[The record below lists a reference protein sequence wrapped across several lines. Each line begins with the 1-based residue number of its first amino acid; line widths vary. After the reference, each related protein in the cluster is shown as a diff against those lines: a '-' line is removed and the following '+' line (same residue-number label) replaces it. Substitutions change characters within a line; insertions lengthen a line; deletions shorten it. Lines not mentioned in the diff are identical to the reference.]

1 MCKILLK
8 FSTNNIFLTVL
19 LNNKKIFFKSTG
31 QFLEYKKGKK
41 KISNFALLKLLNSFL
56 NFFLLNYKEK
66 IFKFIFLQIFG
77 CTLKRFFFLQN
88 NLKIIFSQL
97 NYKHLI
103 LIDQSLFSFNGCKL
117 NKKKRKKKRK
127 KKVRI

>member
-66 IFKFIFLQIFG
+66 IF
-77 CTLKRFFFLQN
+77 CQN
-88 NLKIIFSQL
+88 WVSQK
-97 NYKHLI
+97 Y
-103 LIDQSLFSFNGCKL
+103 C
-117 NKKKRKKKRK
+117 
-127 KKVRI
+127 VV